1 MIKMTKKDELLMSL
15 QGKTDDEKRKIIE
28 EKFDLNWDFTEGPCK
43 IWSSR
48 VFTYCYADELEDEL
62 NFFLFIVNI
71 LGYIRHICFKPEDTV
86 FLGCTCPCGNKQTI
100 LYYSIT
106 FGD

>member
-1 MIKMTKKDELLMSL
+1 MTKRQELLLNSL
-15 QGKTDDEKRKIIE
+15 QDKTDDEKREILARE
-28 EKFDLNWDFTEGPCK
+28 YNLNWDCPEGPCK
-43 IWSSR
+43 LWFAK
-48 VFTYCYADELEDEL
+48 VFTYCNTDEFEDEL
-62 NFFLFIVNI
+62 DFFFFLVNI
-71 LGYIRHICFKPEDTV
+71 FGYLWHICFNHEDTV

>member
-1 MIKMTKKDELLMSL
+1 MTKKEVVLKSL
-15 QGKTDDEKRKIIE
+15 QEKRDE
-28 EKFDLNWDFTEGPCK
+28 EKKEILSKKYNLNWDMPEGPCK
-43 IWSSR
+43 IWFAK
-48 VFTYCYADELEDEL
+48 VFTYCNANELEEEL
-62 NFFLFIVNI
+62 NFFLFLVNTF
-71 LGYIRHICFKPEDTV
+71 GYLWNICFHQEDTI